1 MKSHEALPEI
11 GRRYGDRCP
20 CATLRRC
27 RCAGGEETVRSLGAP
42 ATSQTPDDVLEFQDL
57 KDEFQELQGAYGLVG
72 DKAILELFLSPQGAT
87 WTLVIT
93 DVSGKS
99 CILAAGDSW
108 EQKPDIAGVDT

>member
-1 MKSHEALPEI
+1 MKRIHMHRTIITVFAAASIAASSTAAGAQVI
-11 GRRYGDRCP
+11 V
-20 CATLRRC
+20 CAKH
-27 RCAGGEETVRSLGAP
+27 AQIVEY
-42 ATSQTPDDVLEFQDL
+42 L

-99 CILAAGDSW
+99 CILAAGDLW
-108 EQKPDIAGVDT
+108 EQKPDIAGIDT